1 MKGVRDGQRYPSISG
16 NPAAHA
22 VKRSL
27 ANPMTSPGTQHCALC
42 GLSLRYGSVDATIGG
57 QKLRFCCSGC
67 RMVYAML
74 LEAADSPDPARFK
87 ESELYRRCVDAGVVP
102 ATEADLAAPDRRSG
116 QRGAVAAEIQTDDRN
131 LVLNFKVA
139 GMWCSACSW
148 VIENA
153 LSHLPGLSTV
163 ACDFATDRLRCTY
176 DPTRTDPAGIE
187 TAIRDLGYEPLPLDG
202 DVHKVR
208 LRNAFIRLMICAL
221 LAVNVMMLSW
231 ALYSGFFTSLSGDD
245 IRYISWP
252 IVAMATAVMV
262 YGGGPLFRRAWWGV
276 RAGSPGM
283 ETLVCLGA
291 GSAYL
296 YSLYNFGSGS
306 WHLYFDTA
314 AMLITLVLLGK
325 MLEERAKAGVRRD
338 LEGFLALQPNK
349 VRLCSERFPGG
360 RFADIG
366 QLVQGDA
373 FRVQAEEIV
382 PADGRIL
389 EGTGWV
395 DEAAVTG
402 ESRPRA
408 VGPDGTVTSGTR
420 LLSGDITVTAL
431 RVGRQAVLG
440 QMIEIIEAGLAR
452 RTPLES
458 RTDRWLAVFV
468 PVMVSLAATA
478 VLATHAWGLTW
489 EHALVRGITV
499 LVIACPCAL
508 GIAVP
513 LARTA
518 GMSQAGRRGILVR
531 DFEAFE
537 RNCTIDTVL
546 FDKTGTLTRG
556 HWSLERVEVFG
567 GMGAEEATAL
577 AAGLEANADHVI
589 ARAVTAYARKRGI
602 EPALVEG
609 IRIDARGV
617 SGMARGAEV
626 RIGSRDFVG
635 RDDSPDPA
643 VAAAGPSYS
652 RIFLSRNLEVC
663 AVLWFGDQV
672 RKSAGPLIR
681 RLRDDGYVIHLISGD
696 GQDAAAAVAAHLGI
710 ANARGDL
717 SPQDKAGFVAGLQQ
731 KGRRVAMVGDGIN
744 DAPALAMADLSV
756 AVHRDAALTQQAA
769 DLTLMR
775 GDPGQLLDFLALAKR
790 VNAKVTQNLGCAWV
804 YNLIGIPIAMSGW
817 LNPLVAVTAMLLSS
831 LTVIGNTLLLVKKGS
846 ME

>member
-1 MKGVRDGQRYPSISG
+1 
-16 NPAAHA
+16 
-22 VKRSL
+22 
-27 ANPMTSPGTQHCALC
+27 MTSPGTQRCALC

-67 RMVYAML
+67 RMVYTML
-74 LEAADSPDPARFK
+74 LEAADSPDPARFR
-87 ESELYRRCVDAGVVP
+87 ESELYRRCLAAGVVP
-102 ATEADLAAPDRRSG
+102 ATEADLAGSDNRSVQPRADAG
-116 QRGAVAAEIQTDDRN
+116 EIRLDDRN
-131 LVLNFKVA
+131 LVLNYKVA

-153 LSHLPGLSTV
+153 LSRMPGLGAV

-176 DPTRTDPAGIE
+176 DPTLADPAGIE
-187 TAIRDLGYEPLPLDG
+187 TAVRDLGYEPVPLDG

-208 LRNAFIRLMICAL
+208 LRNTFIRLVICAL
-221 LAVNVMMLSW
+221 LSVNVMMLSW

-276 RAGSPGM
+276 RVGSPGM

-296 YSLYNFGSGS
+296 FSLYNFGSGS

-349 VRLCSERFPGG
+349 VRLCSDRFPGG

-366 QLVQGDA
+366 QLVPGDA
-373 FRVQAEEIV
+373 FRVQAEEII
-382 PADGRIL
+382 PADGRVL
-389 EGTGWV
+389 EGAGWV

-402 ESRPRA
+402 ESQPRA
-408 VGPDGTVTSGTR
+408 IGPDDVVTSGTR
-420 LLSGDITVTAL
+420 LLSGDITITAL

-468 PVMVSLAATA
+468 PVMVGLASAA
-478 VLATHAWGLTW
+478 ALVTHAWGLTW
-489 EHALVRGITV
+489 EQALVRGITV

-508 GIAVP
+508 GIAIP

-537 RNCTIDTVL
+537 RSTTIDTML

-556 HWSLERVEVFG
+556 HWSLERIEVFG
-567 GMGAEEATAL
+567 DMGKDEATAL
-577 AAGLEANADHVI
+577 AAGLEATADHVI
-589 ARAVTAYARKRGI
+589 ARAVTAYCRQQGI
-602 EPALVEG
+602 EPAPVEG
-609 IRIDARGV
+609 IRIEARGV
-617 SGMARGAEV
+617 SGMARGEEV
-626 RIGSRDFVG
+626 RIGSWDFVS
-635 RDDSPDPA
+635 REDPLDA
-643 VAAAGPSYS
+643 VAQTAGLPYS
-652 RIFLSRNLEVC
+652 RVFLSRDREVC
-663 AVLWFGDQV
+663 AALWFGDKV
-672 RKSAGPLIR
+672 RKSAGPLTG
-681 RLRDDGYVIHLISGD
+681 RLRDGGYAIHLISGD
-696 GQDAAAAVAAHLGI
+696 GQDAVAAVAAHLGI
-710 ANARGDL
+710 SNARGDL

-731 KGRRVAMVGDGIN
+731 KGLRVAMVGDGIN

-775 GDPGQLLDFLALAKR
+775 GDPEQLLDFMALAKQ
-790 VNAKVTQNLGCAWV
+790 VNAKVTQNLVCAWV
-804 YNLIGIPIAMSGW
+804 YNLIGIPVAMSGW

-831 LTVIGNTLLLVKKGS
+831 LTVIGNTLLLVKKGA